1 MFHTE
6 EPATNTRRS
15 IQHLITTVT
24 WHAGFVRRKVS
35 LNFGGD
41 KVTQSGPP
49 SAVLYL
55 YFSTRC
61 YESSSVRG
69 TVVLCVYDDS

>member
-6 EPATNTRRS
+6 ELATNTRRS
-15 IQHLITTVT
+15 IQHLVTTVT
-24 WHAGFVRRKVS
+24 WHPEVS

-41 KVTQSGPP
+41 KVTQGGPP

-55 YFSTRC
+55 YLSAQC